1 MTPGLKW
8 IAAKTPA
15 LTFMP
20 FTYSITNGI
29 GVGFIAYVFVQLVAG
44 RRRAV
49 HPLLWLISAA
59 FVVYFLLP
67 YA

>member
-1 MTPGLKW
+1 
-8 IAAKTPA
+8 
-15 LTFMP
+15 MP
-20 FTYSITNGI
+20 FTYSIINGI
-29 GVGFIAYVFVQLVAG
+29 GVGFIAYVFVQVIASK
-44 RRRAV
+44 RRAV